1 MDEAVLSS
9 GFKTFCTFVDIKN
22 IMQTLDLKKNFH
34 NLIDSID
41 NEILLLNFYELIKK
55 RSKTK
60 EGKLWNKL
68 SEEEQKDL
76 LNTFEES
83 KNPEYLISHDE
94 IKNKHK
100 KWL

>member
-1 MDEAVLSS
+1 VDEGVLSS

-41 NEILLLNFYELIKK
+41 NEFLLLNFYELIKK

-83 KNPEYLISHDE
+83 KNPEYLLSHKDV
-94 IKNKHK
+94 KKKHK